1 MPVYEMRAEYDTGD
15 GGPADDSPLRV
26 WHMVE
31 DGATTGLC
39 GRELSPAA
47 AVQPED
53 VWGTPQAQPFCHSC
67 GALYLR
73 HTA

>member
-1 MPVYEMRAEYDTGD
+1 MPVYEMRAEYDTED
-15 GGPADDSPLRV
+15 GGPAGDGPVRA

-31 DGATTGLC
+31 DGAATGLC

-47 AVQPED
+47 AVQAED
-53 VWGTPQAQPFCHSC
+53 VWGTPAAQPFCHSC

>member
-1 MPVYEMRAEYDTGD
+1 MPVYEMRAEYDTED
-15 GGPADDSPLRV
+15 GGPVGGSPLKA

-31 DGATTGLC
+31 DDAATALC
-39 GRELSPAA
+39 GRELSAAA

-53 VWGTPQAQPFCHSC
+53 AWGTPAAQPFCHSC